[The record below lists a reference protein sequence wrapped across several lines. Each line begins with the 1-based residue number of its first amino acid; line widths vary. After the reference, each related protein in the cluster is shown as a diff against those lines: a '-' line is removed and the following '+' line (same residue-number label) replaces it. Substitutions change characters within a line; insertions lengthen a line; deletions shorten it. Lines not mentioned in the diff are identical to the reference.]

1 MTKIFVAGATG
12 YIGTNVVKSALEQN
26 FDVVAATR
34 KDDTN
39 FISKDKN
46 LSVIK
51 ISDSDNSWMSKLQDI
66 DVFISCLASRSGEPK
81 DAHHV
86 DYKLNKLL
94 LEKAMAINCP
104 QFILLSAICVQ
115 KPKLAFQFEK
125 LAFEET
131 LRNSGLNFSII
142 RPTAYFK
149 SLSGQIEN
157 IKRGKPYVYFGD
169 GKLTQCNPISEKD
182 LSLYILSCIKDENK
196 WRKILPIG
204 GPNQSLTPKKIG
216 EMLFEIF
223 EITPRYR
230 SFPTRILDTIGL
242 FFYVVSPFSNWAKKK
257 SELIKIAKYY
267 ATESMLVWDEAK
279 LCYDALKTP
288 STGNDTLEQYFH
300 AIKKQKMRLNIDRDS
315 KLY

>member
-94 LEKAMAINCP
+94 LEKAMAIN
-104 QFILLSAICVQ
+104 
-115 KPKLAFQFEK
+115 
-125 LAFEET
+125 
-131 LRNSGLNFSII
+131 
-142 RPTAYFK
+142 
-149 SLSGQIEN
+149 
-157 IKRGKPYVYFGD
+157 
-169 GKLTQCNPISEKD
+169 
-182 LSLYILSCIKDENK
+182 LSLIHI
-196 WRKILPIG
+196 
-204 GPNQSLTPKKIG
+204 
-216 EMLFEIF
+216 
-223 EITPRYR
+223 
-230 SFPTRILDTIGL
+230 
-242 FFYVVSPFSNWAKKK
+242 
-257 SELIKIAKYY
+257 
-267 ATESMLVWDEAK
+267 
-279 LCYDALKTP
+279 
-288 STGNDTLEQYFH
+288 
-300 AIKKQKMRLNIDRDS
+300 
-315 KLY
+315 